1 MKKITVLSGLLLLAG
16 LAAQAQER
24 VAEYNVRPAV
34 TVRTPLQGDS
44 INFKGDKFTTGNL
57 LKTKVS
63 LDFDGGRYERM
74 VADTA
79 GYVTVAKADKD
90 NLFYLFATNLRAERF
105 MKGKLNVYSPARF
118 EVFVN
123 GESKQVKETAEDSLS
138 QVRPTA
144 VSLRMDPEA
153 DYEIVIK
160 LLSSAD
166 DKMQPMLKCEFEKEK
181 DFADVACRMAP
192 DMKRRFSLFN
202 TNFGSRAS
210 RVSLSPNGKYLL
222 TRYSDN
228 YDVKRSRTRCE
239 LTEVK
244 TGRVILPNANEKM
257 NWMPNSNKLYY
268 TVMGEEQNDL
278 VVFDPAT
285 MREEVL
291 LKNVPEGYFSW
302 SPTED
307 YLIYMLTDEGEK
319 VSGPLKRLLHPDDR
333 IPNSR
338 DRYYLMKYD
347 VATGLSERLTYG
359 SHNVYLNDISPDG
372 KKLLCSTSKPDITRC
387 PFSLSSLFEID
398 LATLQADTL
407 VAWDAYLG
415 SASYSPDG
423 KQLLVTGS
431 PSAFG
436 GIGKNCGEHPIAND
450 FDTQAFIMDLATK
463 KVQAITRDFNP
474 TVSPVQWNRVD
485 GCIYFDTTDGD
496 CRHIYRYV
504 PKTGGFEMLPLEE
517 DVITSFT
524 LANDNP
530 VVAAYVGG
538 GNTSTGVAY
547 TYDTKKKVSTLLA
560 NPMKPVL
567 DKIELGQMEEWN
579 FTASDGT
586 EIKGMICLPP
596 SFDPNKKYPLIVY
609 YYGGTTPTTRGIT
622 SPYCAQ
628 LFASRDY
635 VVYVIQPSGAIGYGQ
650 EFSARHVNAWG
661 ERTADEIIERYEEI
675 LCSPSVCQR

>member
-291 LKNVPEGYFSW
+291 GGLGGFAGAFSLAKIKEM
-302 SPTED
+302 ED
-307 YLIYMLTDEGEK
+307 PVLLSGTDGCGTK
-319 VSGPLKRLLHPDDR
+319 VKLAIIMDKHDTIGIDA
-333 IPNSR
+333 
-338 DRYYLMKYD
+338 
-347 VATGLSERLTYG
+347 VAMC
-359 SHNVYLNDISPDG
+359 VNDIACAGGEPLFFLDYIACG
-372 KKLLCSTSKPDITRC
+372 KNYPEKIADIVKGVAEGCLQSEAALIGGETAEH
-387 PFSLSSLFEID
+387 PGLMPEDEYD
-398 LATLQADTL
+398 LAGFAVGVCDKK
-407 VAWDAYLG
+407 DMI
-415 SASYSPDG
+415 
-423 KQLLVTGS
+423 TGENL
-431 PSAFG
+431 AAG
-436 GIGKNCGEHPIAND
+436 DVLIGMA
-450 FDTQAFIMDLATK
+450 
-463 KVQAITRDFNP
+463 
-474 TVSPVQWNRVD
+474 
-485 GCIYFDTTDGD
+485 
-496 CRHIYRYV
+496 
-504 PKTGGFEMLPLEE
+504 
-517 DVITSFT
+517 
-524 LANDNP
+524 
-530 VVAAYVGG
+530 
-538 GNTSTGVAY
+538 STGVHSNGFSLVRKVFEKELNKEGLE
-547 TYDTKKKVSTLLA
+547 TYYEELGTTLGEALLA
-560 NPMKPVL
+560 PTRIYVKALKAVKNAGVTVKACSHITGGGFYENVPRMLKDGVCAVIKKDSYQIPPIFGMLAKKGDIEEHMMYNTYNMGLGMVL
-567 DKIELGQMEEWN
+567 AVDPADVDKTME
-579 FTASDGT
+579 A
-586 EIKGMICLPP
+586 IKAAG
-596 SFDPNKKYPLIVY
+596 D
-609 YYGGTTPTTRGIT
+609 TP
-622 SPYCAQ
+622 
-628 LFASRDY
+628 Y
-635 VVYVIQPSGAIGYGQ
+635 VVGKITD
-650 EFSARHVNAWG
+650 G
-661 ERTADEIIERYEEI
+661 EKGVT
-675 LCSPSVCQR
+675 LC

>member
-74 VADTA
+74 IADTA

-90 NLFYLFATNLRAERF
+90 NLFYLFAANLRAERF

-504 PKTGGFEMLPLEE
+504 LKTGGFEMLPLEE

-547 TYDTKKKVSTLLA
+547 TYDTKKK
-560 NPMKPVL
+560 
-567 DKIELGQMEEWN
+567 
-579 FTASDGT
+579 
-586 EIKGMICLPP
+586 
-596 SFDPNKKYPLIVY
+596 SFYPA
-609 YYGGTTPTTRGIT
+609 
-622 SPYCAQ
+622 C
-628 LFASRDY
+628 
-635 VVYVIQPSGAIGYGQ
+635 QPH
-650 EFSARHVNAWG
+650 EARP
-661 ERTADEIIERYEEI
+661 RQD
-675 LCSPSVCQR
+675 

>member
-398 LATLQADTL
+398 LTTLQADTL

-474 TVSPVQWNRVD
+474 TVSLVQWNRVD

-560 NPMKPVL
+560 NPMKPIL

-586 EIKGMICLPP
+586 EIKGMVCLPP

-622 SPYCAQ
+622 SPVLCT
-628 LFASRDY
+628 
-635 VVYVIQPSGAIGYGQ
+635 VVCV
-650 EFSARHVNAWG
+650 
-661 ERTADEIIERYEEI
+661 T
-675 LCSPSVCQR
+675 

>member
-1 MKKITVLSGLLLLAG
+1 MVLKRFNLTVMKKITVLSGLLLLAG

-44 INFKGDKFTTGNL
+44 LNFKGDKFTTGNL

-244 TGRVILPNANEKM
+244 TGR
-257 NWMPNSNKLYY
+257 
-268 TVMGEEQNDL
+268 
-278 VVFDPAT
+278 
-285 MREEVL
+285 
-291 LKNVPEGYFSW
+291 
-302 SPTED
+302 
-307 YLIYMLTDEGEK
+307 
-319 VSGPLKRLLHPDDR
+319 
-333 IPNSR
+333 
-338 DRYYLMKYD
+338 
-347 VATGLSERLTYG
+347 
-359 SHNVYLNDISPDG
+359 
-372 KKLLCSTSKPDITRC
+372 
-387 PFSLSSLFEID
+387 
-398 LATLQADTL
+398 
-407 VAWDAYLG
+407 
-415 SASYSPDG
+415 
-423 KQLLVTGS
+423 
-431 PSAFG
+431 
-436 GIGKNCGEHPIAND
+436 
-450 FDTQAFIMDLATK
+450 
-463 KVQAITRDFNP
+463 
-474 TVSPVQWNRVD
+474 
-485 GCIYFDTTDGD
+485 
-496 CRHIYRYV
+496 
-504 PKTGGFEMLPLEE
+504 
-517 DVITSFT
+517 
-524 LANDNP
+524 
-530 VVAAYVGG
+530 
-538 GNTSTGVAY
+538 
-547 TYDTKKKVSTLLA
+547 
-560 NPMKPVL
+560 
-567 DKIELGQMEEWN
+567 
-579 FTASDGT
+579 
-586 EIKGMICLPP
+586 
-596 SFDPNKKYPLIVY
+596 
-609 YYGGTTPTTRGIT
+609 
-622 SPYCAQ
+622 
-628 LFASRDY
+628 
-635 VVYVIQPSGAIGYGQ
+635 
-650 EFSARHVNAWG
+650 
-661 ERTADEIIERYEEI
+661 
-675 LCSPSVCQR
+675 